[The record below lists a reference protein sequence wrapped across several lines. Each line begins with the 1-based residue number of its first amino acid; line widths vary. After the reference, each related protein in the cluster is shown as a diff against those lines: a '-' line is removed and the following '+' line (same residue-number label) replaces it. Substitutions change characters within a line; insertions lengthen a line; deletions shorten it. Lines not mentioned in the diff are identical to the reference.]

1 MWSPPAAAPAVAPAA
16 APAAASAA
24 ASVAATAAAAPAVA
38 AAAQASEGT
47 VTQWSTYPP
56 APRASIA
63 PSAALPATLKL
74 AQ

>member
-24 ASVAATAAAAPAVA
+24 ASVAATAAAAPAA